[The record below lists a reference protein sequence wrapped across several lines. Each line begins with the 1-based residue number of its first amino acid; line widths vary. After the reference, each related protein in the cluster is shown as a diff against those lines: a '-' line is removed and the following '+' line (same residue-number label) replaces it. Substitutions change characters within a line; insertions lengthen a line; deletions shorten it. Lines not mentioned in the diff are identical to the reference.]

1 MPPLIHDSEVIVIP
15 KIFHYFIHFPQSS
28 SHFQLLMHQQ
38 PPPLPPPTAAQAA
51 VAQRLG
57 GPVDASEGFGGALI
71 NVDQQKQ
78 LGFGGGLPSQA
89 AQSAPEQLM
98 MRGQFPPVSAG

>member
-1 MPPLIHDSEVIVIP
+1 
-15 KIFHYFIHFPQSS
+15 
-28 SHFQLLMHQQ
+28 MHQQ

-98 MRGQFPPVSAG
+98 MRGQFPPVSAGQFSCCDISLLFIPQFIAILQGFQL

>member
-1 MPPLIHDSEVIVIP
+1 
-15 KIFHYFIHFPQSS
+15 
-28 SHFQLLMHQQ
+28 MHQQ

-98 MRGQFPPVSAG
+98 MRGQFPPVSAGQFSSQL

>member
-1 MPPLIHDSEVIVIP
+1 
-15 KIFHYFIHFPQSS
+15 
-28 SHFQLLMHQQ
+28 MHQQ
-38 PPPLPPPTAAQAA
+38 PPPLPPPAQAA
-51 VAQRLG
+51 QRI